1 MFDVRPFSVRCSF
14 ISLVIKPAALAP
26 GGVAEPLTQSPEPYA
41 MKICFYAP
49 FKPLGHAQP
58 SGDLVTATG
67 IFDFLARQ
75 NHQVMSASTLRCRWI
90 YWKPWLWPRLWW
102 ERQRVIR
109 NFSSAPVDI
118 WFTYHSYYKAPDL
131 LGPYAS
137 RHLNIPY
144 VIFQGIYSTKRRR
157 SVKTR
162 RGFYLNKAALLAADH
177 VFTNKKVDL
186 HNLRRLLPDE
196 RISYVAPGL
205 NPDEFI
211 FDAQAREELRRQWS
225 ITGEPVI
232 FSAAM
237 FRRDVKTQGL
247 KWVIRACGE
256 LLRQGRQFQL
266 VIAGDGKERKALE
279 NLAAE
284 QIPGKFRFVG
294 KISRPQ
300 LYRYYSAAD
309 VFMFP
314 GIGESLGM
322 VFLEAQACGLPVVAF
337 DNAGVP
343 EAVQD
348 GKTGILVPPYEM
360 APFVDAV
367 NSLLSDREL
376 RRQMGRAA
384 KSYVRTNHDLD
395 LNYQEL
401 ERVLQKILGS
411 GRHT

>member
-1 MFDVRPFSVRCSF
+1 
-14 ISLVIKPAALAP
+14 
-26 GGVAEPLTQSPEPYA
+26 

-67 IFDFLARQ
+67 IFDYLGRQ
-75 NHQVMSASTLRCRWI
+75 EHEVMSASPLRCRWI
-90 YWKPWLWPRLWW
+90 YWKPWLWPLLWW

-109 NFSSAPVDI
+109 KFSSHPADL

-137 RHLNIPY
+137 RRLNIPY

-157 SVKTR
+157 RFKTR

-177 VFTNKKVDL
+177 VFANKKVDL
-186 HNLRRLLPDE
+186 LNLRRLLPDD

-205 NPDEFI
+205 DPVEFI
-211 FDAQAREELRRQWS
+211 FDAEARAELHRQWS
-225 ITGEPVI
+225 INGEPVI

-256 LLRQGRQFQL
+256 LLRQGQQFQL
-266 VIAGDGKERKALE
+266 VIAGDGKERKILQK
-279 NLAAE
+279 LAAE
-284 QIPGKFRFVG
+284 QLPGRVRFVG
-294 KISRPQ
+294 KIPRAE
-300 LYRYYSAAD
+300 LYLFYSAAD
-309 VFMFP
+309 LFVFP

-348 GKTGILVPPYEM
+348 RKTGFLVPMHAM

-367 NSLLSDREL
+367 KRLLKDRGL
-376 RRQMGRAA
+376 RRQMGQTA
-384 KSYVRTNHDLD
+384 KSYVRSTRNLD
-395 LNYQEL
+395 LNYQEI
-401 ERVLQKILGS
+401 ERVLQKIRS
-411 GRHT
+411 GKHNNIY